1 MRTMTQPVVRPA
13 TTFFESFFI
22 GMRLFVPVALS
33 IAAYGIVWG
42 VLAGQ
47 AGLSAFEVVLMSG
60 LVFAGASQFVAL
72 DSWTSGNLPVLGIV
86 VTTAIVNLRMLLM
99 TATLRPLTTHLPRWR
114 ALAAVYLVADEN
126 WAMTMAQVGKPHG
139 TVGFL
144 VGSGVCSWIAWTGS
158 TLAGRLLGAV
168 IDNPQAYG
176 LDFAFT
182 ATFLALLLGMW
193 KGRVDLVP
201 WIVAALAAIV
211 TARLVPGN
219 WSIIVG
225 GLLGSFA
232 GALVEMR
239 KGAANVA

>member
-1 MRTMTQPVVRPA
+1 
-13 TTFFESFFI
+13 
-22 GMRLFVPVALS
+22 MRLFVPVALS
-33 IAAYGIVWG
+33 IAAYGLVWG

-47 AGLSAFEVVLMSG
+47 AGLSALEVLLMSG

-72 DSWTSGNLPVLGIV
+72 DSWTGTDLPVLGIV
-86 VTTAIVNLRMLLM
+86 ITTAIVNLRMLLM
-99 TATLRPLTTHLPRWR
+99 TATLQPLTTHLPRWQ
-114 ALAAVYLVADEN
+114 ALASVYLVADEN
-126 WAMTMAQVGKPHG
+126 WAMTMARVGKPHG

-182 ATFLALLLGMW
+182 ATFIALLLGMW
-193 KGRVDLVP
+193 KGRSDLVP
-201 WIVAALAAIV
+201 WIVAALAAII

-219 WSIIVG
+219 WSIMVG

-232 GALVEMR
+232 GAVVEMR
-239 KGAANVA
+239 KGAARVA